1 MKRSLISAGF
11 GTGLFLLLLTLP
23 LSQTVNARTMNK
35 ETITAFVAAINEHS
49 IEKIYSLVTPDHSF
63 TDAGGREV
71 RGADKMKLGWEGY
84 FASFPDYKIE
94 VSTLMS
100 EGDTLLMTGFAGGS
114 FHGNKD
120 AAWRLPAA
128 WKAVVK
134 KGKVALWQVYAD
146 SKIPGDIVAAA
157 QQPEAVTGGKKV
169 TGIGGVFF
177 KCKDPDALKAW
188 YKEKLG
194 LNTNKYGTTFEW
206 RQADDAHKKGFTQWS
221 AFKETTK
228 YFEPSTK
235 DFMLNYRVEHMEALV
250 AQLKKDGVT
259 VTDNIESYDY
269 GKFVHI
275 MDPEGN
281 KIELWEPVDEEYD
294 KIKGEVTK

>member
-1 MKRSLISAGF
+1 MKQSFIGGRRIRGF
-11 GTGLFLLLLTLP
+11 FLLLSTLY
-23 LSQTVNARTMNK
+23 LSQTVNARTLSK
-35 ETITAFVAAINEHS
+35 ETVSAFVAAINEHS
-49 IEKIYSLVTPDHSF
+49 ADKIQRLLAPDPAF
-63 TDAGGREV
+63 IDAQGHKV
-71 RGADKMKLGWEGY
+71 QGADKMKQGWEGY
-84 FASFPDYKIE
+84 FQWFPDYKIE
-94 VSTLMS
+94 VSDMS
-100 EGDTLLMTGFAGGS
+100 GEGDVLLLSGFAEGS
-114 FHGNKD
+114 YHGNKD
-120 AAWRLPAA
+120 AHWRLPTA
-128 WKAVVK
+128 WKAEVK
-134 KGKVALWQVYAD
+134 EGKVALWQVYCD
-146 SKIPGDIVAAA
+146 TKVPFDIIAKFSQPQAA
-157 QQPEAVTGGKKV
+157 PSDKKV

-177 KCKDPDALKAW
+177 KCKDPETLKAW
-188 YKEKLG
+188 YKEHLG

-206 RQADDAHKKGFTQWS
+206 RQADDANKKGFTQWS

-235 DFMLNYRVEHMEALV
+235 DFMLNYRVADLEGLV

-259 VTDNIESYDY
+259 VTDEIASYDY